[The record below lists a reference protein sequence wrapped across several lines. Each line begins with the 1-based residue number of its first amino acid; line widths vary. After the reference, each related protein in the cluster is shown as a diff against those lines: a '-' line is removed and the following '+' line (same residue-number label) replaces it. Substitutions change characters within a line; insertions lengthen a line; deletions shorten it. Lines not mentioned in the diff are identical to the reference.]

1 MNNKEKAAFNTVVVY
16 IRLIITTLINLYL
29 ARAVLLALGVEDF
42 GIYSLV
48 GSVVSML
55 SFLSS
60 SMSVSTQR
68 FLSFHL
74 GKNNYEIQNVI
85 FSSSFFLHVIL
96 GLVIVIILIA
106 MICNDATDERR
117 HLPGANR

>member
-1 MNNKEKAAFNTVVVY
+1 MNNKERAAFNTVVVY
-16 IRLIITTLINLYL
+16 TRLLITTLINLYL

-68 FLSFHL
+68 FLSYHL
-74 GKNNYEIQNVI
+74 GKGDYNVQN
-85 FSSSFFLHVIL
+85 
-96 GLVIVIILIA
+96 II
-106 MICNDATDERR
+106 
-117 HLPGANR
+117 